1 MNRIIMLVVCTLVA
15 LLGTGAAAQSPTPS
29 PQVATTAAPPAR
41 VYVANQQSSFFPT
54 TDQETGVWQG
64 CGPSQDQGLLEDF
77 NKEHA
82 RVRIVQVF
90 IDASIPCKAPG
101 SHAFVIVYQAESH
114 VTRRSVRYPMG
125 R

>member
-1 MNRIIMLVVCTLVA
+1 MNRIIMLAIVTLVG
-15 LLGTGAAAQSPTPS
+15 LLGVRAFAQSPTASPKVTATEPPS
-29 PQVATTAAPPAR
+29 R
-41 VYVANQQSSFFPT
+41 VYVANQQSSFFPAS
-54 TDQETGVWQG
+54 DQETGVWQG
-64 CGPSQDQGLLEDF
+64 CGPAQDQGLLEDF
-77 NKEHA
+77 NKDHA

-114 VTRRSVRYPMG
+114 LTRRSVRYPMA